1 MAAAVE
7 AVVGIL
13 PRLRLLSLPV
23 VVVVAR
29 LGRNASM
36 RLLIL
41 GRLNHIAWVLAERLA
56 RLARV
61 LRVAL
66 ADKAARHPSA
76 GTS

>member
-1 MAAAVE
+1 
-7 AVVGIL
+7 
-13 PRLRLLSLPV
+13 
-23 VVVVAR
+23 
-29 LGRNASM
+29 M

-56 RLARV
+56 RLGRV